1 MIIHE
6 RPQNEVRLPEAAP
19 PCAKLQPLKSCLV
32 VVHHQERADI
42 EGHDDEHQRERP
54 ASFMR
59 PEILFPLY
67 APITTLKGVGA
78 RVAPLLDKL
87 AGPIVRDVLFL
98 KPHAFV
104 RRKHSTVVDAIEG
117 EVETFLVQIDAYR
130 SPRGPN
136 QPWRIKTF
144 DGTGT
149 LDLVFFGAYAGQL
162 EAKHPVGAQRL
173 VSGKVERFG
182 LTLQIAHPDYM
193 VSPDRAA
200 DIPDVETVY
209 PATAGLP
216 ARTVRKFVLESLARA
231 PELSEWQD
239 AAWRAR
245 EHLPDW
251 REALTQLHGPQS
263 EADLSPAAP
272 HMRRL
277 AYDELLAHQLAM
289 AQRKAE
295 RRKDPSPPLF
305 ASPLADNI
313 EADLAFRLTGAQ
325 VRALSEIRGDLKAGE
340 RMSRLIQGDVGSGKT
355 VVAML
360 VMADVAAGDGQSAI
374 MAPTEILARQHYE
387 TLAGPLAAHGVTALL
402 LTGRDKGALRAEK
415 LRALASGAAQV
426 AVGTHALFQDDVAF
440 HSLRLAVVDEQHRF
454 GVAERQRLQAKGQAV
469 HLLAMSATPIPRTL
483 ELTLYG
489 DLDVSRIDEK
499 PPGRTPVITRA
510 VPMTRVS
517 EVEDRL
523 RTAVAGGAQAFW
535 ICPLVSESELIDLKA
550 AEVRAAELREQIGQG
565 VGLVHGKMTGPDK
578 DAVMA
583 DFADG
588 AIKVLV
594 ATTVV
599 EVGVNVPNATIMVIE
614 QAERFGLAQLHQ
626 LRGRVGR
633 GGRESSCI
641 LLYDPPLSETAQRR
655 LDILRRTDDGF
666 AIAETD
672 LELRGGGDALGLRQ
686 SGFPAYVFADP
697 ISHRDLILT
706 AGDDAR
712 LIMAR
717 DPELTTERG
726 KALRVLQELFDWR
739 PGSPLKDAG

>member
-1 MIIHE
+1 
-6 RPQNEVRLPEAAP
+6 
-19 PCAKLQPLKSCLV
+19 
-32 VVHHQERADI
+32 
-42 EGHDDEHQRERP
+42 
-54 ASFMR
+54 MR

-67 APITTLKGVGA
+67 APITTLKGVGV
-78 RVAPLLDKL
+78 RVAPLLEKL

-98 KPHAFV
+98 KPHSLI
-104 RRKHSTVVDAIEG
+104 RRRHATVVEAVEG
-117 EVETFLVQIDAYR
+117 EVLTFSVEIDAYQKPR
-130 SPRGPN
+130 SPQ
-136 QPWRIKTF
+136 QPWKVKAY

-149 LDLVFFGAYAGQL
+149 LDLVFFGSFGGQL
-162 EAKHPVGAQRL
+162 EAKHPVGSKRL

-182 LTLQIAHPDYM
+182 LTLQIAHPDYI
-193 VSPDRAA
+193 VPLDKGSE
-200 DIPDVETVY
+200 IPEVETVY

-216 ARTVRKFVLESLARA
+216 PRTVRKFALESLSRA
-231 PELSEWQD
+231 PELPEWQD
-239 AAWRAR
+239 PAWLAR
-245 EHLPDW
+245 ERFPAWH
-251 REALTQLHGPQS
+251 EALERLHAPQS
-263 EADLSPAAP
+263 EADLSPIAP
-272 HMRRL
+272 HQRRL

-295 RRKDPSPPLF
+295 RRKDPAAKVEPST
-305 ASPLADNI
+305 LADRV
-313 EADLAFRLTGAQ
+313 EADLPFKLTGAQ
-325 VRALSEIRGDLKAGE
+325 VRAQSEIRGDLKSGE

-360 VMADVAAGDGQSAI
+360 AMADVAAGGGQSAL
-374 MAPTEILARQHYE
+374 MAPTEILARQHFE
-387 TLAGPLAAHGVTALL
+387 TLAEPLATHGLKAVL
-402 LTGRDKGALRAEK
+402 LTGRDKGANRAEK
-415 LRALASGAAQV
+415 LKALASGEAQV
-426 AVGTHALFQDDVAF
+426 AVGTHALFQDEVVF
-440 HSLRLAVVDEQHRF
+440 HRLELAVVDEQHRF

-469 HLLAMSATPIPRTL
+469 HLMAMSATPIPRTL

-499 PPGRTPVITRA
+499 PPGRTPVATRA
-510 VPMTRVS
+510 APMTRVD
-517 EVEDRL
+517 EVEARL
-523 RTAVAGGAQAFW
+523 REAVKDGAQAFW
-535 ICPLVSESELIDLKA
+535 ICPLVSESELVDLKA
-550 AEVRAAELREQIGQG
+550 AEIRAAELRAKIGPG
-565 VGLVHGKMTGPDK
+565 VGLVHGKMPAAEK

-588 AIKVLV
+588 KVRILV

-633 GGRESSCI
+633 GGRESSCV

-666 AIAETD
+666 QIAETD
-672 LELRGGGDALGLRQ
+672 LELRGGGDALGLKQ

-697 ISHRDLILT
+697 FAHKDLFIA

-717 DPELTTERG
+717 DPQLTSARG
-726 KALRVLQELFDWR
+726 QALKVLQELFDWR